1 MGCFGITAPI
11 SANAKHPRA
20 FTMADVNAV
29 LRVVDWLQIWGFRI
43 LGGLVRGVTGF
54 LARILR
60 RGRFR
65 PWRRGT

>member
-1 MGCFGITAPI
+1 
-11 SANAKHPRA
+11 
-20 FTMADVNAV
+20 MADVNAV